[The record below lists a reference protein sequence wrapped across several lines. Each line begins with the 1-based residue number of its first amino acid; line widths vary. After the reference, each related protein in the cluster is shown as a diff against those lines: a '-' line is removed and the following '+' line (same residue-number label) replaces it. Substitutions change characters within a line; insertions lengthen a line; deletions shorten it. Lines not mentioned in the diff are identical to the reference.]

1 MIFFFDFFFVRWTK
15 EPGGWRLGSRT
26 ERLINKTDRVVNL
39 TLEAEENGHY
49 VG

>member
-1 MIFFFDFFFVRWTK
+1 MIFFFFSVTWIK
-15 EPGGWRLGSRT
+15 EPGGWGLGSRT

>member
-1 MIFFFDFFFVRWTK
+1 MIFFFFTWIK
-15 EPGGWRLGSRT
+15 ETGGWGLGSRT